1 MSNSLHDQLLKAGLV
16 NKKKAQASKKQKHQ
30 QRTQAK
36 SGPTEADEAKLNAQ
50 KAREEK
56 TERDRELNRQRKA
69 EADRKAVEAQIRQ
82 LIELNR
88 ISSRDGEVAYNFTDQ
103 TKIKRIY
110 ITEKLVDQLSRGHLA
125 IVTLNDQYELVPAAV
140 AEKISLRNDSV
151 IIQHIEAQ
159 PEDDQDDPY
168 ADYKIPDDLMW

>member
-16 NKKKAQASKKQKHQ
+16 DKKKAQASKKQKHK

-36 SGPTEADEAKLNAQ
+36 GPTEADQAKLNAQ

-56 TERDRELNRQRKA
+56 ADRDRELNRQRKE
-69 EADRKAVEAQIRQ
+69 EADRKAIEAQIRQ
-82 LIELNR
+82 LIEMNR
-88 ISSRDGEVAYNFTDQ
+88 VTGRDGEVAYNFTDQ
-103 TKIKRIY
+103 NKIKRIY
-110 ITEKLVDQLSRGHLA
+110 VTDKLVDQLSRGHLA

-151 IIQHIEAQ
+151 IIQRIEAQ
-159 PEDDQDDPY
+159 PEDDEDDPY